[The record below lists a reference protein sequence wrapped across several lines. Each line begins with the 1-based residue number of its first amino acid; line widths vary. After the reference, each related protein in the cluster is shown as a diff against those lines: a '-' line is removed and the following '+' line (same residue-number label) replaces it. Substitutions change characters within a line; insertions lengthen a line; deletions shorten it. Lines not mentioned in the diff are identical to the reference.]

1 MAFPIPSWISV
12 SPAQFQQAY
21 ESGARTGLSLAE
33 MRDRMAAR
41 EQQRRLAEQEMIARS
56 SERAADR
63 EARRQEQETEAD
75 IARERIASTERI
87 SMQRQNALDDWRDAQ
102 LDLREAGLRLQGGN
116 LELARE
122 RAETA
127 AKMGDQRAANALVQ
141 LDLQKERLELARERL
156 EDARNKPPK
165 EPTVRVDVDSFGKP
179 TVSRSG
185 PASLMEQYLPK
196 PEPTPE
202 PEPETP
208 SLPLMQRMR
217 NFWLGAPEE
226 VPQNVN
232 VGAIRGPTTPG
243 ASAGLDI
250 VYESE
255 DDARANGKRAG
266 DIVRLRG
273 VGRVRLK

>member
-1 MAFPIPSWISV
+1 
-12 SPAQFQQAY
+12 
-21 ESGARTGLSLAE
+21 
-33 MRDRMAAR
+33 MAAR

-87 SMQRQNALDDWRDAQ
+87 STQRQSALDDWRDAQ

-165 EPTVRVDVDSFGKP
+165 EPTVSVGTDSFGNP
-179 TVSRSG
+179 TVRRSG

-196 PEPTPE
+196 PEAAPAPE
-202 PEPETP
+202 PEPLKP
-208 SLPLMQRMR
+208 MAWPLSPMFR
-217 NFWLGAPEE
+217 N
-226 VPQNVN
+226 Q
-232 VGAIRGPTTPG
+232 PTTQE
-243 ASAGLDI
+243 AEQI
-250 VYESE
+250 YESE
-255 DDARANGKRAG
+255 QAARADGKGAG

-273 VGRVRLK
+273 IGKVRLK